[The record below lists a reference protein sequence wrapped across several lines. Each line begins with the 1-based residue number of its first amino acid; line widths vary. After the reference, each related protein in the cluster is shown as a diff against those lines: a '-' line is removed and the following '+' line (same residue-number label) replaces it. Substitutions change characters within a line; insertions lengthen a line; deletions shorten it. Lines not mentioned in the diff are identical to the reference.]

1 MEELTKLKEE
11 YQTIQGDWNGKEDT
25 YMSGGSIYH
34 EEHASTAGE
43 IVETIAKLEELLAE
57 FEEL

>member
-1 MEELTKLKEE
+1 MEELKKLKEE
-11 YQTIQGDWNGKEDT
+11 YTTIQGDWNGKDDT

-43 IVETIAKLEELLAE
+43 IVETIEKLQELISV
-57 FEEL
+57 FEEV